1 MAPQIPQP
9 RKRAV
14 FIIMPSMDFYWKL
27 RVGEQFDANT
37 NGLYEHKDELFVCG
51 TIPWP
56 MEMKTTYDEQILYSL
71 CMN

>member
-1 MAPQIPQP
+1 
-9 RKRAV
+9 
-14 FIIMPSMDFYWKL
+14 MDFYWKL